1 MVVSTSIRSMFT
13 RSLTGGASSYYVCL
27 IDLVALRLH
36 VWSPPAGAGLA
47 LHVEQNDIVAGRGVQ
62 CPAWSPSSDYVELLD
77 LVLAQSWH
85 DRYWGTGPSY
95 VILTL
100 DMHYANTHFKH
111 KGINKSWSKVKV
123 MCRIYWPFQVR
134 DYRNS
139 NINIFRLRSISSNI
153 LWILLKLI
161 L

>member
-1 MVVSTSIRSMFT
+1 MSVWLIWWHSGYTSDLPSWCRPCLACWAERSCCRQT
-13 RSLTGGASSYYVCL
+13 VTGA
-27 IDLVALRLH
+27 
-36 VWSPPAGAGLA
+36 
-47 LHVEQNDIVAGRGVQ
+47 RGVQ